1 MDISGGSESLFRGY
15 GRSPVPGRMRP
26 PFSFFLKKRM
36 RRARWKRKSLLPH
49 NRPCG
54 PVGGNA
60 GVFRIGADQTC
71 QPSAGCGVHWLLSML
86 LRRSLQNP
94 GSHRGVEDRKVGPPC
109 PAHSAS
115 LCAARLG
122 IESRLPVSRNRQGAA
137 AKRGAEGIRKYP
149 QLSQLPY
156 VVEWAKALESPPGQ
170 APVTGAAS
178 VPDEVRNA
186 AAKPF
191 SLDTI
196 KKRFLFFLGKREW
209 GFCPRGGAA
218 KLPGFPGTTAPLARG
233 KNPPPITS
241 RRPAA
246 SPVPPPV

>member
-1 MDISGGSESLFRGY
+1 
-15 GRSPVPGRMRP
+15 MR
-26 PFSFFLKKRM
+26 
-36 RRARWKRKSLLPH
+36 
-49 NRPCG
+49 
-54 PVGGNA
+54 
-60 GVFRIGADQTC
+60 GVFRISTDETC
-71 QPSAGCGVHWLLSML
+71 RSSAECGVHWLLSIL
-86 LRRSLQNP
+86 LRRSSQNP
-94 GSHRGVEDRKVGPPC
+94 GSHRGVEDRKACPST

-196 KKRFLFFLGKREW
+196 KKRFLFFLGKRER

>member
-1 MDISGGSESLFRGY
+1 MRGSSES
-15 GRSPVPGRMRP
+15 VPTR
-26 PFSFFLKKRM
+26 L
-36 RRARWKRKSLLPH
+36 ASLLPSAEYIGCRRYCSAAARRTLTVIVGWKIA
-49 NRPCG
+49 RPVLLL
-54 PVGGNA
+54 P
-60 GVFRIGADQTC
+60 RIPLRYALPGRV
-71 QPSAGCGVHWLLSML
+71 SKAGCQSPATARVRQQKENGRASGT
-86 LRRSLQNP
+86 SL
-94 GSHRGVEDRKVGPPC
+94 PPV
-109 PAHSAS
+109 A
-115 LCAARLG
+115 
-122 IESRLPVSRNRQGAA
+122 RNRQGAA
-137 AKRGAEGIRKYP
+137 AKREAGCIRKYP

-196 KKRFLFFLGKREW
+196 KKRFLFFLGKIER

>member
-86 LRRSLQNP
+86 LRRSSQNP
-94 GSHRGVEDRKVGPPC
+94 GSHRMVEDRKVCPPC

-115 LCAARLG
+115 LCAACRVSKACRQAPATARVRQQKR
-122 IESRLPVSRNRQGAA
+122 SRGNPGAA
-137 AKRGAEGIRKYP
+137 PSTDLPQLPMCGSKRGAEGHP
-149 QLSQLPY
+149 ELP
-156 VVEWAKALESPPGQ
+156 P
-170 APVTGAAS
+170 AS
-178 VPDEVRNA
+178 E
-186 AAKPF
+186 
-191 SLDTI
+191 
-196 KKRFLFFLGKREW
+196 
-209 GFCPRGGAA
+209 
-218 KLPGFPGTTAPLARG
+218 
-233 KNPPPITS
+233 
-241 RRPAA
+241 PAIHG
-246 SPVPPPV
+246 

>member
-1 MDISGGSESLFRGY
+1 MCRIPPISPLCGDMDISGGSESLFRGY

-86 LRRSLQNP
+86 LRRSSQDP
-94 GSHRGVEDRKVGPPC
+94 GSHRGVEDRKVCPST

-115 LCAARLG
+115 LCAARPG
-122 IESRLPVSRNRQGAA
+122 IESRLPGP
-137 AKRGAEGIRKYP
+137 P
-149 QLSQLPY
+149 Q
-156 VVEWAKALESPPGQ
+156 PPGC
-170 APVTGAAS
+170 GS
-178 VPDEVRNA
+178 
-186 AAKPF
+186 
-191 SLDTI
+191 
-196 KKRFLFFLGKREW
+196 KKRSRVHPEIPPAFV
-209 GFCPRGGAA
+209 
-218 KLPGFPGTTAPLARG
+218 TA
-233 KNPPPITS
+233 IFS
-241 RRPAA
+241 
-246 SPVPPPV
+246 